1 MSGTQRNPPQT
12 TRGVPAEAVIER
24 MQTEIG
30 ELHKRV
36 AILEVQLEQ
45 AHQTQQET
53 NDRADRQ
60 VRGSSEPG

>member
-1 MSGTQRNPPQT
+1 MSGTQRSPAQT

-45 AHQTQQET
+45 AQTQQQET
-53 NDRADRQ
+53 NDRADRE
-60 VRGSSEPG
+60 VRGSSESG